1 MLEGYGGRCGEVTLD
16 NQETTQAEMDKVSV
30 LMALRYTDFTVVAK
44 IGCLMNDEY
53 SIVQMEKITHV
64 HKRK

>member
-30 LMALRYTDFTVVAK
+30 LMALR
-44 IGCLMNDEY
+44 
-53 SIVQMEKITHV
+53 
-64 HKRK
+64 